1 MFSFVFV
8 SCLKIV
14 DIAHGDKPGRCEC
27 GNRETRIIARWRA
40 ALYHDEMRGTE
51 FGELSAF
58 MAVAE
63 QRNFTR
69 AAKQLGIS
77 PATLSETIRHLEDR
91 LAVRLLNRTTRS
103 VAPTEAGEKLLA
115 RLRPVIDDYEAAIDS
130 LNEFRDKPAGLL
142 RLTVAPPAAQSVLA
156 PLLAKFL
163 AQYPDIKLEISVDS
177 ANVDIVAQQFDA
189 GIRSGDRIDRDMI
202 AVKVTD
208 EWRSAT
214 VGAPAYLAKRG
225 TPKAPQDLA
234 AHNCIRL
241 RLASGA
247 VLPWRFEK
255 DGRNFEIAVS
265 GSLTLN
271 ETSLM
276 APALLGGVGLA
287 QLPRAYVAAAIAEGR
302 LMSLLEE
309 WQPSGAPFAL
319 YYSSRRQTPA
329 ALQALIDF
337 LRKNKK

>member
-1 MFSFVFV
+1 
-8 SCLKIV
+8 
-14 DIAHGDKPGRCEC
+14 
-27 GNRETRIIARWRA
+27 
-40 ALYHDEMRGTE
+40 MRGTE

-77 PATLSETIRHLEDR
+77 PATLSETIRHLEER

-103 VAPTEAGEKLLA
+103 VAPTEAGDKLLA

-142 RLTVAPPAAQSVLA
+142 RLTVAPPAAQTVMA

-163 AQYPDIKLEISVDS
+163 AQYPDIKLEIAVDS
-177 ANVDIVAQQFDA
+177 ANIDIVAQQFDA
-189 GIRSGDRIDRDMI
+189 GIRAGDRVDRDMI
-202 AVKVTD
+202 AVKITD
-208 EWRSAT
+208 EWRSAL
-214 VGAPAYLAKRG
+214 VGAPAYLARRG
-225 TPKAPQDLA
+225 TPKTPEDLA

-247 VLPWRFEK
+247 LLPWRFEK
-255 DGRNFEIAVS
+255 DGKSVELAVS
-265 GSLTLN
+265 GSLILN

-276 APALLGGVGLA
+276 RPALLDGVGLA
-287 QLPRAYVAAAIAEGR
+287 QLPRAYVAAGIAEGN
-302 LMSLLEE
+302 LISLLDD
-309 WQPSGAPFAL
+309 WQPSSAPFAL

-337 LRKNKK
+337 LRKNQNQRGRAAR

>member
-1 MFSFVFV
+1 
-8 SCLKIV
+8 
-14 DIAHGDKPGRCEC
+14 
-27 GNRETRIIARWRA
+27 
-40 ALYHDEMRGTE
+40 MRGTE

-77 PATLSETIRHLEDR
+77 PATLSETIRNLEER
-91 LAVRLLNRTTRS
+91 LGIRLLNRTTRS
-103 VAPTEAGEKLLA
+103 VAPTEAGEKLLG

-130 LNEFRDKPAGLL
+130 LNEFRDKPAGLV

-189 GIRSGDRIDRDMI
+189 GIRSSDRIDRDMI
-202 AVKVTD
+202 AVKITD
-208 EWRSAT
+208 EWRSAV
-214 VGAPAYLAKRG
+214 VGTPAYLARRG
-225 TPKAPQDLA
+225 TPKTPEELA
-234 AHNCIRL
+234 EHNCIRL
-241 RLASGA
+241 RLSNGA
-247 VLPWRFEK
+247 LLPWRFQK
-255 DGRNFEIAVS
+255 DGKSIEISVS
-265 GSLTLN
+265 GSLILN

-276 APALLGGVGLA
+276 APAVQDGVGLV
-287 QLPRAYVAAAIAEGR
+287 QLPRAYLVTAIAQGR
-302 LMSLLEE
+302 VVSLLEE
-309 WQPSGAPFAL
+309 WQPSSAPFAI
-319 YYSSRRQTPA
+319 YYSSRRQMPA

-337 LRKNKK
+337 LRKNQRGSR

>member
-1 MFSFVFV
+1 
-8 SCLKIV
+8 
-14 DIAHGDKPGRCEC
+14 
-27 GNRETRIIARWRA
+27 
-40 ALYHDEMRGTE
+40 MRGSE

-63 QRNFTR
+63 HRNFTR

-77 PATLSETIRHLEDR
+77 PATLSETIRHLEER
-91 LAVRLLNRTTRS
+91 LGIRLLNRTTRS
-103 VAPTEAGEKLLA
+103 VAPTEAGDMLLG

-156 PLLAKFL
+156 PILAKFL

-189 GIRSGDRIDRDMI
+189 GIRAGDRVDRDMI

-208 EWRSAT
+208 EWRSALI
-214 VGAPAYLAKRG
+214 GAPSYLAQRG

-241 RLASGA
+241 RLSGG
-247 VLPWRFEK
+247 VLLPWRFQK
-255 DGRNFEIAVS
+255 DGKSLEIAVS
-265 GSLTLN
+265 GSLMLN
-271 ETSLM
+271 EVSLM
-276 APALLGGVGLA
+276 RPALLDGVGLA
-287 QLPRAYVAAAIAEGR
+287 QLPRAYVADAIASGR
-302 LMSLLEE
+302 LVSLLEE

-337 LRKNKK
+337 LRKNRNGKE

>member
-1 MFSFVFV
+1 
-8 SCLKIV
+8 
-14 DIAHGDKPGRCEC
+14 
-27 GNRETRIIARWRA
+27 
-40 ALYHDEMRGTE
+40 MRGTE

-69 AAKQLGIS
+69 AAKHLGIS
-77 PATLSETIRHLEDR
+77 PATLSETIRNLEER

-142 RLTVAPPAAQSVLA
+142 RLTIAPPAAQSVIGPILA
-156 PLLAKFL
+156 QFL

-177 ANVDIVAQQFDA
+177 ANIDIVAQQFDA
-189 GIRSGDRIDRDMI
+189 GIRAGDRVDRDMI
-202 AVKVTD
+202 AVTITGQ
-208 EWRSAT
+208 WRSAL
-214 VGAPAYLAKRG
+214 VGAPTYLAKRG
-225 TPKAPQDLA
+225 TPKAPEDLA

-241 RLASGA
+241 RVASGTL
-247 VLPWRFEK
+247 LPWRFQK
-255 DGRNFEIAVS
+255 DGKNIEMAVT
-265 GSLTLN
+265 GSLILN
-271 ETSLM
+271 DASLM
-276 APALLGGVGLA
+276 TPALLGGVGLA
-287 QLPRAYVAAAIAEGR
+287 QLPRAYVASGIADGR
-302 LMSLLEE
+302 LVSLLDE

-337 LRKNKK
+337 LRKGQRGRGPR

>member
-1 MFSFVFV
+1 MMP
-8 SCLKIV
+8 
-14 DIAHGDKPGRCEC
+14 A
-27 GNRETRIIARWRA
+27 
-40 ALYHDEMRGTE
+40 MRGTE

-69 AAKQLGIS
+69 AAKQLGIA
-77 PATLSETIRHLEDR
+77 PATLSETIRNLEER

-115 RLRPVIDDYEAAIDS
+115 RLRPVIDDYEAAIDL

-189 GIRSGDRIDRDMI
+189 GIRAGDRVDRDMI
-202 AVKVTD
+202 AVKITD
-208 EWRSAT
+208 PWRTAV
-214 VGAPAYLAKRG
+214 VGAPSYLTRRG
-225 TPKAPQDLA
+225 TPKAPEDLA

-241 RLASGA
+241 RLPNGA
-247 VLPWRFEK
+247 LLPWRFQRDGK
-255 DGRNFEIAVS
+255 DIEIAVS
-265 GSLTLN
+265 GSLILN

-276 APALLGGVGLA
+276 APAVLDGVGIV
-287 QLPRAYVAAAIAEGR
+287 QLPRAYVAGAIAEGR
-302 LMSLLEE
+302 VVSLLEE

-319 YYSSRRQTPA
+319 YYSSRRQMPA

-337 LRKNKK
+337 LRKNQRGGASR

>member
-1 MFSFVFV
+1 
-8 SCLKIV
+8 
-14 DIAHGDKPGRCEC
+14 
-27 GNRETRIIARWRA
+27 
-40 ALYHDEMRGTE
+40 MRGTE

-69 AAKQLGIS
+69 AAKHLGIS
-77 PATLSETIRHLEDR
+77 PATLSETIRNLEER
-91 LAVRLLNRTTRS
+91 LGVRLLNRTTRS
-103 VAPTEAGEKLLA
+103 VAPTEAGDKLLA

-142 RLTVAPPAAQSVLA
+142 RLTVAPPAAQTVLA

-163 AQYPDIKLEISVDS
+163 AQYPDIKLEISIDS
-177 ANVDIVAQQFDA
+177 ANIDIVAQQFDA
-189 GIRSGDRIDRDMI
+189 GIRAGDRVDRDMI
-202 AVKVTD
+202 AVKITE
-208 EWRSAT
+208 EWRSAL
-214 VGAPAYLAKRG
+214 VGAPDYLARRG

-241 RLASGA
+241 RVASGTI
-247 VLPWRFEK
+247 LPWRFQE
-255 DGRNFEIAVS
+255 DGKGFEIAVS
-265 GSLTLN
+265 GSLILN
-271 ETSLM
+271 DASLM
-276 APALLGGVGLA
+276 SPALLGGVGLA
-287 QLPRAYVAAAIAEGR
+287 QLPRAYVANGIADGR
-302 LMSLLEE
+302 LVSLLDE

-337 LRKNKK
+337 LRKGQRGRGPR

>member
-1 MFSFVFV
+1 
-8 SCLKIV
+8 
-14 DIAHGDKPGRCEC
+14 
-27 GNRETRIIARWRA
+27 
-40 ALYHDEMRGTE
+40 MRGTE

-69 AAKQLGIS
+69 AAKHLGIS
-77 PATLSETIRHLEDR
+77 PATLSETIRNLEER

-142 RLTVAPPAAQSVLA
+142 RLTVAPPAAQTVLA

-163 AQYPDIKLEISVDS
+163 AQYPDIKLEIAIDS

-189 GIRSGDRIDRDMI
+189 GIRAGDRVDRDMI
-202 AVKVTD
+202 AVKITD
-208 EWRSAT
+208 EWRSVV

-225 TPKAPQDLA
+225 TPQVPADLA
-234 AHNCIRL
+234 GHNCIRL

-247 VLPWRFEK
+247 ILPWRFQE
-255 DGRNFEIAVS
+255 DGKSFEIPVS
-265 GSLTLN
+265 GPLILN
-271 ETSLM
+271 DASLM
-276 APALLGGVGLA
+276 GPALQGGVGLA
-287 QLPRAYVAAAIAEGR
+287 QLPRAYVATAIADRR
-302 LMSLLEE
+302 LVSLLDE
-309 WQPSGAPFAL
+309 WQPSSAPFAL
-319 YYSSRRQTPA
+319 YYPSRRQTPA

-337 LRKNKK
+337 LRNEQRGRGPR